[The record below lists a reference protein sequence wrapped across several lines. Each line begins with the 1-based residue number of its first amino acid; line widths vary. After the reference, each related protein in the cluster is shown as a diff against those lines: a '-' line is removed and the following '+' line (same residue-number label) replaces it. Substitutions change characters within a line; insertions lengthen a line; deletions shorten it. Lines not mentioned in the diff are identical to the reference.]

1 MADLKG
7 TNVPSTIVPYTT
19 LDNYATHDE
28 QYGIGGY
35 RTVNTVAEMN
45 AIPAARRKEGML
57 VNVINDKIYK
67 LDGNNNFVDAKLG
80 GGGGGGDVNTY
91 QVDTTKLNFQQIN
104 DGDSAT
110 SDHLEEC
117 GKIVVAWMAGV
128 IVTYSDDTSYTGMSY
143 GGTLNVTFDEG
154 NNLITF
160 MFPNEALGGI
170 VIYTLDMNVPYWTIT
185 IPSGSA
191 WDYANNLA
199 QNGYQ
204 KFFNGLM
211 LQWGYSSSSGK
222 NKTIYMP
229 TSFYNIN
236 YSVVLT
242 LKRTTDDTTNL
253 TCDVYSQSV
262 SSFTMYGLFHATDS
276 NNGAYWGGFYWM
288 AIGRWK

>member
-1 MADLKG
+1 MADIKG
-7 TNVPSTIVPYTT
+7 TNVAATIAPYTT
-19 LDNYATHDE
+19 SDTYATHDE

-204 KFFNGLM
+204 KFFNGL
-211 LQWGYSSSSGK
+211 LIQWGYNAGSTT
-222 NKTIYMP
+222 NPVTVYMP
-229 TSFYNIN
+229 TSFLNTGYNVYGNIIKNSTDSIVYTFCPLVNIN
-236 YSVVLT
+236 AGSFRVDRNFNSGSLGT
-242 LKRTTDDTTNL
+242 
-253 TCDVYSQSV
+253 
-262 SSFTMYGLFHATDS
+262 SSAKFCWF
-276 NNGAYWGGFYWM
+276 